1 MQSLILES
9 LEKRRYHRLTVTM
22 SLQVNDMNAKELF
35 LKEVENIPE
44 FTLEEV
50 WDFLQFL
57 KGKYDKDKLEAS
69 LLSES
74 SLEKDWLKLEE
85 DEAWQNL

>member
-1 MQSLILES
+1 
-9 LEKRRYHRLTVTM
+9 
-22 SLQVNDMNAKELF
+22 MNAKELL

-44 FTLEEV
+44 FILEEV
-50 WDFLQFL
+50 WNFLQFL
-57 KGKYDKDKLEAS
+57 KSKYNKDKLEAS

-85 DEAWQNL
+85 DEAWQNLQLWQETI

>member
-1 MQSLILES
+1 
-9 LEKRRYHRLTVTM
+9 
-22 SLQVNDMNAKELF
+22 MNAKELL

-44 FTLEEV
+44 FILEEV

-57 KGKYDKDKLEAS
+57 KKKYDKDKLEAS

-74 SLEKDWLKLEE
+74 SLKKDWLKLEE
-85 DEAWQNL
+85 DEAWHNL

>member
-1 MQSLILES
+1 
-9 LEKRRYHRLTVTM
+9 
-22 SLQVNDMNAKELF
+22 MNAKELL
-35 LKEVENIPE
+35 LKEVENLPE
-44 FTLEEV
+44 FILEEV

-57 KGKYDKDKLEAS
+57 KLKYDKDKLESS

-74 SLEKDWLKLEE
+74 SLQKDWLKSEE

>member
-1 MQSLILES
+1 
-9 LEKRRYHRLTVTM
+9 
-22 SLQVNDMNAKELF
+22 MNAKELL
-35 LKEVENIPE
+35 LKEVENLPE
-44 FTLEEV
+44 FILEEV

-57 KGKYDKDKLEAS
+57 KLKHDKDKLESS

-74 SLEKDWLKLEE
+74 SLQKDWLKSEE

>member
-1 MQSLILES
+1 
-9 LEKRRYHRLTVTM
+9 
-22 SLQVNDMNAKELF
+22 MNAKELL

-44 FTLEEV
+44 FILEEV
-50 WDFLQFL
+50 WTFLQFL
-57 KGKYDKDKLEAS
+57 KLKYNKDKLEAS

>member
-1 MQSLILES
+1 
-9 LEKRRYHRLTVTM
+9 
-22 SLQVNDMNAKELF
+22 MNAKELL

-44 FTLEEV
+44 FILEEV

-57 KGKYDKDKLEAS
+57 KFKYNKDKLETS

>member
-1 MQSLILES
+1 
-9 LEKRRYHRLTVTM
+9 
-22 SLQVNDMNAKELF
+22 MNTKELL

-44 FTLEEV
+44 FILEEV
-50 WDFLQFL
+50 WYFLQFL
-57 KGKYDKDKLEAS
+57 KVKYNQDKLEAS

-74 SLEKDWLKLEE
+74 SLQKDWLKLEE

>member
-1 MQSLILES
+1 
-9 LEKRRYHRLTVTM
+9 
-22 SLQVNDMNAKELF
+22 MNAKELL
-35 LKEVENIPE
+35 LKEVDNIPE
-44 FTLEEV
+44 FILEEV
-50 WDFLQFL
+50 WNFLQFL
-57 KGKYDKDKLEAS
+57 KFKYNKDKLETS

>member
-1 MQSLILES
+1 M
-9 LEKRRYHRLTVTM
+9 KT
-22 SLQVNDMNAKELF
+22 KEL
-35 LKEVENIPE
+35 LIKEVENSPD
-44 FTLEEV
+44 FMLQEV

-57 KGKYDKDKLEAS
+57 KAKYQQEKLEVS

-74 SLEKDWLKLEE
+74 FLQKDWLQPEE

>member
-1 MQSLILES
+1 
-9 LEKRRYHRLTVTM
+9 
-22 SLQVNDMNAKELF
+22 MNAKELL

-44 FTLEEV
+44 FILEEV
-50 WDFLQFL
+50 WNFLQFL
-57 KGKYDKDKLEAS
+57 KLKYNKDKLEAS

-74 SLEKDWLKLEE
+74 SLEKDWLKFEE

>member
-1 MQSLILES
+1 
-9 LEKRRYHRLTVTM
+9 
-22 SLQVNDMNAKELF
+22 MNTKELL

-44 FTLEEV
+44 SILEEV
-50 WDFLQFL
+50 WNFLQFL
-57 KGKYDKDKLEAS
+57 KLKYNKDKLEAS